1 MSRILD
7 LIERLFDPIIPNY
20 CVDMSGEILDD
31 LDVLVEQLPI
41 DSRESAISKSLTFYK
56 NVSNFK

>member
-31 LDVLVEQLPI
+31 LDVLV
-41 DSRESAISKSLTFYK
+41 
-56 NVSNFK
+56 